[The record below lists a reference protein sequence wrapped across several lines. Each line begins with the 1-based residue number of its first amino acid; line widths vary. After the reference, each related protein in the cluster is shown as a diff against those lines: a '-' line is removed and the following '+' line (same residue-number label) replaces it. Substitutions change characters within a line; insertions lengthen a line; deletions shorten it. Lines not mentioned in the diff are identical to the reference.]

1 MGNASTINSQ
11 LLSGMRPDLSDA
23 VLSIARL
30 ARSAGGR
37 AMMVGGSVRDL
48 LSGSKDVKDVDI
60 EVFGIEPQRLQDVLS
75 ERFEFDPCGVSFGVL
90 KIKRIDIDVSLPRR
104 ESKRGIGHK
113 GFFIDAD
120 PNLSVKEAASRRDFT
135 INALYYDPLDGVLED
150 PCGGVD
156 DLRDRMLRHVSD
168 KFVEDPLRV
177 LRGMQFVARFDLFVA
192 QETIDLCRGISIEDL
207 PPERLFEEWAKL
219 LRKGVSIRRGLAFLR
234 AVGWVRYFPELAAL
248 IGCRQDPKWHPE
260 GDVWNHTC
268 MCLDAFARRRIGD
281 PDEDLIVGLAV
292 LCHDFGKPSTT
303 RFSDGH
309 IRSLGHDE
317 AGVAPTL
324 SFLRRLTNEE
334 RILKE
339 VPPLVQCHMQPFALW
354 RAKAGDAAVR
364 RLAMKV
370 VRIDRLL
377 RVARADDEGR
387 PPEMRGGT
395 SSGAD
400 LEWLAGCAER
410 LRIAAEAPK
419 PILMGRHLIAMGYQP
434 SGQFGKWLSQAFE
447 AQLDG
452 AFCNLDGALAYFR
465 REIVRTG
472 AEAAEAAGVA
482 AEEAKEERA

>member
-11 LLSGMRPDLSDA
+11 LLSGLRPDLGDA

-219 LRKGVSIRRGLAFLR
+219 LRKGVSIGRGLAFLR

-472 AEAAEAAGVA
+472 AEAAEVAGVA